1 VSGSLEKN
9 GGGNTMDAKNFDK
22 LDRIFE
28 MQAVLDGYIREKR
41 QLDFRTDE
49 WIQKRSLAMLSEIS
63 ELLAEVNFKWWK
75 NPKDIDVPAVKE
87 ELVDILHFL
96 VGMCLDV
103 GMTAEEMFSIYY
115 DKNKENFDRQDGKSL
130 KKGYELKPQ

>member
-1 VSGSLEKN
+1 
-9 GGGNTMDAKNFDK
+9 MDAKNFDK